1 MLFRKVYRK
10 IIRKYSNKL
19 FQKYVNMVKYYQ
31 NLRKK
36 LIFNLNNI
44 KL

>member
-19 FQKYVNMVKYYQ
+19 FQKYGKI
-31 NLRKK
+31 LLEFKK
-36 LIFNLNNI
+36 KINI
-44 KL
+44 